1 MNVRGRLARLE
12 SLRAPENGGLP
23 GKTRS
28 LKGLD
33 HEAVCD
39 AVEDAVADEDAGL
52 LEAVIALA
60 LEAER
65 TPRLR
70 YEGGAMVPWLDDDGE
85 QLFETH
91 HFSYWVWGLGLGS
104 WSLPLKIPRAVLEGF
119 NHRHGCVLSRC
130 ECCRTGLAN
139 GARYPACPVCGA
151 GRGMISCKALYGPT
165 HHRHY
170 EYKPRNRVISPG
182 RSVPWPAGSYPENCV
197 MPDGRIMNPAAE
209 DVGDDEAA
217 DDD

>member
-12 SLRAPENGGLP
+12 ALRGPENGGLP

-52 LEAVIALA
+52 LEAVDALA

-70 YEGGAMVPWLDDDGE
+70 YEGGAMVPWLGDDGE

-91 HFSYWVWGLGLGS
+91 HFSYWLWGLGLGS
-104 WSLPLKIPRAVLEGF
+104 WSLPLKMPRVILQAF
-119 NHRHGCVLSRC
+119 NDKHCALLRRC
-130 ECCRTGLAN
+130 EDCLTALPHSDGYRHWA
-139 GARYPACPVCGA
+139 ACPTCGSDYLSYKQLWMPGGA
-151 GRGMISCKALYGPT
+151 
-165 HHRHY
+165 HY
-170 EYKPRNRVISPG
+170 EYTPLRHTLRDTPR
-182 RSVPWPAGSYPENCV
+182 
-197 MPDGRIMNPAAE
+197 
-209 DVGDDEAA
+209 
-217 DDD
+217 